1 MSRFFATSPSTKG
14 WGSGGDELPWLFR
27 RFKVGP
33 LVGKRTWGGLVGIG
47 GYPALMDGGTV
58 TAPRIALWSAEGEY
72 AVENRGVAPDVE
84 IDLSPSSWRAGHDT
98 QLETAVSML
107 MQTLAKNPTVAA
119 KRPAFPI
126 WAQGHTPTQT
136 P

>member
-1 MSRFFATSPSTKG
+1 M
-14 WGSGGDELPWLFR
+14 
-27 RFKVGP
+27 
-33 LVGKRTWGGLVGIG
+33 
-47 GYPALMDGGTV
+47 
-58 TAPRIALWSAEGEY
+58 
-72 AVENRGVAPDVE
+72 ENRGVAPDVE